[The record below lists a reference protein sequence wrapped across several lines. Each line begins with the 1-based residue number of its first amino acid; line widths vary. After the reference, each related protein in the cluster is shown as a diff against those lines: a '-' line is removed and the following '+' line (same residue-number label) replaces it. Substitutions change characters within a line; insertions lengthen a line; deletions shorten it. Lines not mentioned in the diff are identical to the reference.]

1 MVMRMMGL
9 LVVVGARLC
18 GSATQRGAA
27 AAGWLRVTTTALL
40 PLAVFQQRHL

>member
-27 AAGWLRVTTTALL
+27 AGWLQVTTTALL